1 MIQQINPFARG
12 YYGFEIRRVAVIS
25 YDDRHPQTFAPLHPT
40 QHHLPDDQVALH
52 ACIFNEEYALVTEN
66 QVMPEDLDATC
77 SGSGT
82 ILAVFHSIYGKDVEG
97 ALIHIGDGQTLESAQ
112 EVVRTL
118 TFETGFY
125 SRCWEISTAHIS
137 EDAGRFLCELAD
149 IATPTAF
156 LFVAFRIPYS
166 PAVGIKLIATPW
178 TDANLQQ
185 VESITAE
192 ELRAEHRAKGVPAEL
207 IDLLHLA
214 GQADVRMLVL
224 DADASILEGLPIIEE
239 RA

>member
-1 MIQQINPFARG
+1 
-12 YYGFEIRRVAVIS
+12 
-25 YDDRHPQTFAPLHPT
+25 
-40 QHHLPDDQVALH
+40 
-52 ACIFNEEYALVTEN
+52 
-66 QVMPEDLDATC
+66 MPEDLDATC

>member
-12 YYGFEIRRVAVIS
+12 YYGFEIRRVAVVS
-25 YDDRHPQTFAPLHPT
+25 YDDRHPQTFVPLHPS
-40 QHHLPDDQVALH
+40 QRHLPDDQVALH
-52 ACIFNEEYALVTEN
+52 ACIFNEEYALVTDS
-66 QVMPEDLDATC
+66 QVISEELDATC
-77 SGSGT
+77 GGSGT
-82 ILAVFHSIYGKDVEG
+82 ILAVFHSIYGRNVEG
-97 ALIHIGDGQTLESAQ
+97 SLIHVGDSQTQESAQ

-125 SRCWEISTAHIS
+125 SRCWEISTAHITD
-137 EDAGRFLCELAD
+137 EAGRFLYELAD

-178 TDANLQQ
+178 TDTNLQH

-192 ELRAEHRAKGVPAEL
+192 ELRAEHLAKGVPEEL

-224 DADASILEGLPIIEE
+224 DADALVLEGLPIIEE
-239 RA
+239 QG

>member
-25 YDDRHPQTFAPLHPT
+25 YDDRHPQTFVPLHPT
-40 QHHLPDDQVALH
+40 QHHLPDDQMALH
-52 ACIFNEEYALVTEN
+52 ACIFNEGYALVTEH
-66 QVMPEDLDATC
+66 QVIPGDLDVSC

-82 ILAVFHSIYGKDVEG
+82 ILAVFYSIYGKDVEG
-97 ALIHIGDGQTLESAQ
+97 ALIHLGDSQTREFAQ

-125 SRCWEISTAHIS
+125 SRCWEISTAHITD
-137 EDAGRFLCELAD
+137 EAGRFLCELAD

-166 PAVGIKLIATPW
+166 PAIGIKLIATPW
-178 TDANLQQ
+178 TDINLQQ
-185 VESITAE
+185 VEGTTATD
-192 ELRAEHRAKGVPAEL
+192 LRAEHRAKGVPEEL
-207 IDLLHLA
+207 IDVLHLA

-224 DADASILEGLPIIEE
+224 DADASILEGLPVIEE
-239 RA
+239 EA